1 MIHGKPAC
9 RSWQVCGREHDH
21 SRFKGNLLA
30 DLRPNPS
37 PNLVRIVAIET
48 SGRMGSVAVGFGP
61 QLLAEKQFTA
71 GMNHAIE
78 LMPTL
83 RDLTLAQGW
92 QPRQIQHVYLSIGP
106 GSFTGL
112 RIAVMVA
119 RSLAQAIG
127 CLVVAVPALDVLAAN
142 APAEASHLAVILD
155 AKRGQVYAARY
166 RRDESAAADAGG
178 WQCTT
183 GPILTS
189 PEEFVRQSPK
199 PLYVLGEGVDY
210 HRAALRAG
218 VDADEDLIELGR
230 ETWIARATAVH
241 QLGWAMAGR
250 GIFADVTSLVPLYIR
265 LPEAQELWNR
275 RHGSSANAL

>member
-1 MIHGKPAC
+1 M
-9 RSWQVCGREHDH
+9 
-21 SRFKGNLLA
+21 
-30 DLRPNPS
+30 
-37 PNLVRIVAIET
+37 AIET
-48 SGRMGSVAVGFGP
+48 SGRMGSVAVGLGP

-78 LMPTL
+78 LMPTI
-83 RDLTLAQGW
+83 RDLTFAQGW
-92 QPRQIQHVYLSIGP
+92 QPRQIQQVYLSIGP

-127 CLVVAVPALDVLAAN
+127 CLVVAVPTLEVLAQN
-142 APAEASHLAVILD
+142 APPQAHDLAVILD

-166 RRDESAAADAGG
+166 RRGQGAMGTAGG

-183 GPILTS
+183 GPTLTS

-218 VDADEDLIELGR
+218 VEASNDLIELGR
-230 ETWIARATAVH
+230 ETWIGRAAAVH
-241 QLGWAMAGR
+241 ELGWAMAGR
-250 GIFADVTSLVPLYIR
+250 GIFADVTTLVPLYIR

-275 RHGSSANAL
+275 RHASAGNTL

>member
-1 MIHGKPAC
+1 MT
-9 RSWQVCGREHDH
+9 D
-21 SRFKGNLLA
+21 LL
-30 DLRPNPS
+30 PNS
-37 PNLVRIVAIET
+37 LPNQPRIVAIET
-48 SGRMGSVAVGFGP
+48 SGRIGSVAVGLGP
-61 QLLAEKQFTA
+61 QFLAERQFTA

-83 RDLTLAQGW
+83 RDLTVAQGW

-127 CLVVAVPALDVLAAN
+127 CLVVAVPTLDVLTQN
-142 APAEASHLAVILD
+142 APAEARHLAVILD
-155 AKRGQVYAARY
+155 AKRGHVYAARY
-166 RRDESAAADAGG
+166 CRGASAAAGAGG
-178 WQCTT
+178 WHCTA

-210 HRAALRAG
+210 HRPALRAG
-218 VDADEDLIELGR
+218 VDDDADLIELGR
-230 ETWIARATAVH
+230 ESWVARAAAVH
-241 QLGWAMAGR
+241 ELGWAMAGR
-250 GIFADVTSLVPLYIR
+250 GIFADVGSLVPLYIR

-275 RHGSSANAL
+275 RHASPGSSA